1 VSDASALGSRAL
13 LALILLGCTA
23 GILVSRA
30 ERAELTIRIAFLA
43 SKDDEDYIGA
53 EAFEQTVE
61 ALMPGRVDVQI
72 FPSGQFC
79 GSERECIEGM
89 QSGVL
94 EMHQTTVG
102 GLAALYGPAQVLD
115 LPYAFRDDAVVE
127 CVMDGPMLQA
137 MGDAMLAD
145 GLGLRLMAVGNTG
158 GWRSFGTTRR
168 PIDSVEDL
176 NGLRIRTL
184 PSALEQ
190 QMVRDLGAAPMALPW
205 SEVYSALSAGLLDG
219 IKNSPQDI
227 VGMKLDDHVR
237 HLFVDRH
244 SYMAALWW
252 YSEVQWQRL
261 PVEMQQAVS
270 EGFRALE
277 RATRQAA
284 SEREQPAIEKFKQR
298 GGELRIATAEQREEL
313 ARRTAGLREWYADR
327 YGSRWLEQLDA
338 ENARCEAAHPLDS
351 P

>member
-1 VSDASALGSRAL
+1 MEGTLFARLT
-13 LALILLGCTA
+13 LAAVLVACTV
-23 GILVSRA
+23 GILASRA
-30 ERAELTIRIAFLA
+30 ERAELTIRVAFLA
-43 SKDDEDYIGA
+43 SKDDEDYVGA
-53 EAFEQTVE
+53 LAFKETVE
-61 ALMPGRVDVQI
+61 RLLPGRVEVQV

-102 GLAALYGPAQVLD
+102 GLAALYGAAQVLD

-127 CVMDGPMLQA
+127 CVMDGPMVRA
-137 MGDAMLAD
+137 MGDAILAD

-168 PIDSVEDL
+168 RIASADDL
-176 NGLRIRTL
+176 EGLRIRTL

-205 SEVYSALSAGLLDG
+205 SEVYGALSAGLLDG

-237 HLFVDRH
+237 HLFIDRH

-252 YSEVQWQRL
+252 YSEKQWQRL
-261 PVEMQQAVS
+261 PADVQQAIGQ
-270 EGFRALE
+270 GFRALE
-277 RATRQAA
+277 QATREAA
-284 SEREQPAIEKFKQR
+284 RDRELPAVERFRQR
-298 GGELRIATAEQREEL
+298 GGELSLASAEQRAEL
-313 ARRTAGLREWYADR
+313 KRRTASLRAWYEAR
-327 YGSRWLEQLDA
+327 YGRRWLEQLDA
-338 ENARCEAAHPLDS
+338 ESARCEAAHPLDPS
-351 P
+351 